1 MAVAAIA
8 MPETAVQRN
17 ALRLSGWLLIAGLIT
32 TGLIGVGT
40 DMTWQWPGYLL
51 IGAAAACAVFA
62 GSWRQPRLENQPSRA
77 LPNACL
83 VAAASLCTYVVW
95 RAAIAPVTY
104 FGREDAALAIAWFI
118 VYALTAT
125 VMTSL
130 RQRIAL
136 VKTLTLILAINLA
149 VGFYQ
154 FSGHPEFGLMR
165 NSVNQYA
172 ERIGGAFI
180 NPNHLAAL
188 LAAGVP
194 LLASLL
200 IFGRGRPVYRFLFA
214 LIAIMAAIGIGLTRS
229 RGGLLAFGTGLAVFA
244 AIGLPLAWFFWGRR
258 LRGNAGLSVPLTAF
272 GLIAVVIT
280 GLFYANGQALQQ
292 RFGANAFKIEA
303 NRQLFW
309 QSALD
314 QHADAASPWLGSGSR
329 AFRYESRRLRPVE
342 MHPSIAE
349 PEFVH
354 NDWLQMLADYGWIGV
369 GLLLT
374 VVIVH
379 AGHALQFILRDF
391 RGRFRRSGV
400 GQNNQLALTLGA
412 AAGLAALGAH
422 ALFDFHLHS
431 PAVALWSAL
440 LFGLLAAPRP
450 EGEPVKKRRHSS
462 SRSSNSRTRNS
473 PRSAGRSPQR
483 NPSPPAAAAA
493 AAAPLQAR
501 GFFGVA
507 APTRLLA
514 SLGGIAL
521 LIAGTFFAR
530 SEWHFEKARL
540 AYLGQGSHSDT
551 LTPLA
556 HLLEARRLDPHNPF
570 IHSLSGHA
578 HLLAAHNEADGAVP
592 LAVRGAYLKRAG
604 RHLFDALTLYPQDI
618 NAMMGLAQVYDAL
631 NQHDDALEVLEN
643 ARLWAPLYGNIAQMQ
658 AEQLHLLGRLSE
670 AEQAYTVAR
679 HARAFGDSKAAMR
692 GLALL
697 KAEREGEFAPMINS
711 ADTVPAEEN
720 PPQAAGPEHE

>member
-1 MAVAAIA
+1 
-8 MPETAVQRN
+8 MPESKPKRI
-17 ALRLSGWLLIAGLIT
+17 ALRLSGWLLIAGLIASS
-32 TGLIGVGT
+32 LIGVGT

-51 IGAAAACAVFA
+51 IAAAIVCAVFA
-62 GSWRQPRLENQPSRA
+62 GGWRQPKLEKQPSRA

-83 VAAASLCTYVVW
+83 IAAGLLCGYVVA
-95 RAAIAPVTY
+95 RALTSPVAY
-104 FGREDAALAIAWFI
+104 FGREDAALAIAWFS

-136 VKTLTLILAINLA
+136 VKTLTLILGINLA

-154 FSGHPEFGLMR
+154 FSGHPDFGLLR
-165 NSVNQYA
+165 SSANQYA
-172 ERIGGAFI
+172 ERIGGAFV

-194 LLASLL
+194 LLGSLV

-214 LIAIMAAIGIGLTRS
+214 FVAIMAAIGIGLTRS
-229 RGGLLAFGTGLAVFA
+229 RGGLLALGGGLSMFA

-272 GLIAVVIT
+272 GMIAVIVV
-280 GLFYANGQALQQ
+280 GLFYANSQALQQ

-309 QSALD
+309 EGALL
-314 QHADAASPWLGSGSR
+314 QHADAPSPWLGAGSR
-329 AFRYESRRLRPVE
+329 AYRYEGRRLRSE
-342 MHPSIAE
+342 EIHPSVAE
-349 PEFVH
+349 AEFVH
-354 NDWLQMLADYGWIGV
+354 NDWLQMLADYGWIGI
-369 GLLLT
+369 GLLSC
-374 VVIVH
+374 VVLVH
-379 AGHALQFILRDF
+379 GGHALQFIRHDF
-391 RGRFRRSGV
+391 RTRFRRSGA

-412 AAGLAALGAH
+412 AAGLAALGTH

-450 EGEPVKKRRHSS
+450 EGDPVKKRRSRSSSS
-462 SRSSNSRTRNS
+462 SRSRNT
-473 PRSAGRSPQR
+473 PRSPQR
-483 NPSPPAAAAA
+483 SPRIPAAPVASGVPPRGVFGIAAS
-493 AAAPLQAR
+493 
-501 GFFGVA
+501 
-507 APTRLLA
+507 TRVLA

-521 LIAGTFFAR
+521 LIAGSFFVR

-540 AYLGQGSHSDT
+540 AYLGQAGELDT

-556 HLLEARRLDPHNPF
+556 HLLKARQLDPQNPF

-578 HLLAAHNEADGAVP
+578 HLLAAHSAADGALP
-592 LAVRGAYLKRAG
+592 LPVRGAYLKRAG
-604 RHLFDALTLYPQDI
+604 LHLVDALSLYPQDI
-618 NAMMGLAQVYDAL
+618 NAMMGLAQVYDSL
-631 NQHDDALEVLEN
+631 NQHNDALEVLDN
-643 ARLWAPLYGNIAQMQ
+643 ARLWAPLYGNIAQMR

-670 AEQAYTVAR
+670 AEKAYQVAR
-679 HARAFGDSKAAMR
+679 YARAFGDSKAALR

-711 ADTVPAEEN
+711 AAVGKNRLE
-720 PPQAAGPEHE
+720 AGF

>member
-1 MAVAAIA
+1 MTTVLHRPVSGGALGKKS
-8 MPETAVQRN
+8 QRI
-17 ALRLSGWLLIAGLIT
+17 ALRLSGWLLIAGLIVSSM
-32 TGLIGVGT
+32 IGVGT

-51 IGAAAACAVFA
+51 IGAAALCAVFA
-62 GSWRQPRLENQPSRA
+62 GGWRQPKLDNQPSRT

-83 VAAASLCTYVVW
+83 IAAAMLCTYVVA
-95 RAAIAPVTY
+95 RALTSPVAY
-104 FGREDAALAIAWFI
+104 FGREDAVLAVAWFI
-118 VYALTAT
+118 VYALTAS

-136 VKTLTLILAINLA
+136 VKTLTLILGINLA

-154 FSGHPEFGLMR
+154 FSGHPEFGLLR
-165 NSVNQYA
+165 SSANQYA
-172 ERIGGAFI
+172 ERIGGAFV

-214 LIAIMAAIGIGLTRS
+214 FVAIMAAIGIGLTRS
-229 RGGLLAFGTGLAVFA
+229 RGGLFALGGGLIVFA
-244 AIGLPLAWFFWGRR
+244 AIGLPLAWLFWGRR
-258 LRGNAGLSVPLTAF
+258 LRGNAGLSIPLTAF
-272 GLIAVVIT
+272 GLIAVVVV

-309 QSALD
+309 EGALH
-314 QHADAASPWLGSGSR
+314 QHADAQSPSLGAGSR
-329 AFRYESRRLRPVE
+329 AFRYEGRRLRSAKT
-342 MHPSIAE
+342 HPSVAE
-349 PEFVH
+349 AEFVH
-354 NDWLQMLADYGWIGV
+354 NDWLQMLADYGWIGI
-369 GLLLT
+369 GLLSG
-374 VVIVH
+374 VVLIH
-379 AGHALQFILRDF
+379 GGHALQFVCHDF
-391 RGRFRRSGV
+391 RTRFHRSGM

-431 PAVALWSAL
+431 PAVALWSAM
-440 LFGLLAAPRP
+440 LFGLLATPRP
-450 EGEPVKKRRHSS
+450 EGDPIKTRR
-462 SRSSNSRTRNS
+462 SRSSSTRTHNAPRS
-473 PRSAGRSPQR
+473 PRQSRRAPI
-483 NPSPPAAAAA
+483 PPPAAEAS
-493 AAAPLQAR
+493 PR
-501 GFFGVA
+501 GTFGIA

-514 SLGGIAL
+514 SFGGVAL

-540 AYLGQGSHSDT
+540 AYLGQGSHIDT

-556 HLLEARRLDPHNPF
+556 HLLEARRLDPQNPF

-578 HLLAAHNEADGAVP
+578 HLLAAHSEADGALP
-592 LAVRGAYLKRAG
+592 LPVRTAYLKRAG
-604 RHLFDALTLYPQDI
+604 RHLSDALSLYPQDI

-670 AEQAYTVAR
+670 AEEAYTVAR
-679 HARAFGDSKAAMR
+679 HARAFGNSKAAMR

-711 ADTVPAEEN
+711 ADTAAAAEN
-720 PPQAAGPEHE
+720 PTAPAGLAHE